1 MNIAEREQ
9 QILRVKATSFQPEL
23 DEALEQ
29 ALRSAV
35 LEAVKST
42 LEAAL
47 NQEVKAELAK
57 MGKERP
63 LVRVIFHW
71 APRLIG
77 FSTVE
82 SQSNLMSELNP
93 SMRDGEVG
101 FKPTF

>member
-9 QILRVKATSFQPEL
+9 QILRVKATSIQPEL
-23 DEALEQ
+23 DEALAQ

-57 MGKERP
+57 MGKERSRRSGYFQRG
-63 LVRVIFHW
+63 VD
-71 APRLIG
+71 
-77 FSTVE
+77 T
-82 SQSNLMSELNP
+82 
-93 SMRDGEVG
+93 
-101 FKPTF
+101 